1 MAENMA
7 ESSGLGAGTEAAIQP
22 SIWNAL
28 PYFISLAIFPLAAA
42 GIDALDGMRTPQQKA
57 TETPTRLLRP
67 EPAHAVGC

>member
-28 PYFISLAIFPLAAA
+28 PYFISLTIFPLAAA
-42 GIDALDGMRTPQQKA
+42 GIDALDGMRTPS
-57 TETPTRLLRP
+57 TESDGDPNP
-67 EPAHAVGC
+67 SPPS